1 MEGEDMK
8 IIRIGKPQTL
18 EKYED
23 DIRGLSKYHIRKSR
37 SRDTAD
43 TIIETFKEGLNRVD
57 KLNGIVVDDNNKTI
71 GFFTSK
77 LDAAFFAGIDSNEPQ
92 PVVFIEHLYCPN
104 SYIEPV
110 YKGIR
115 RTFREKTGAKNL
127 FIFTHR
133 NPEAWIRFSE
143 KYDVQ
148 FEIYGYILV
157 DRIKE
162 DK

>member
-1 MEGEDMK
+1 VEGADMK
-8 IIRIGKPQTL
+8 IVRVGKPQTL
-18 EKYED
+18 EKYQD
-23 DIRGLSKYHIRKSR
+23 DIKGLTKYHIRKSR
-37 SRDTAD
+37 SRDTANG
-43 TIIETFKEGLNRVD
+43 ILETFKEGLNRPD
-57 KLNGIVVDDNNKTI
+57 KLNGVVIGDDGKTI
-71 GFFTSK
+71 GFFLSRLDTS
-77 LDAAFFAGIDSNEPQ
+77 FFADIDSNEQQ

-143 KYDVQ
+143 GYDVH
-148 FEIYGYILV
+148 FEIYGYLLV

-162 DK
+162 D